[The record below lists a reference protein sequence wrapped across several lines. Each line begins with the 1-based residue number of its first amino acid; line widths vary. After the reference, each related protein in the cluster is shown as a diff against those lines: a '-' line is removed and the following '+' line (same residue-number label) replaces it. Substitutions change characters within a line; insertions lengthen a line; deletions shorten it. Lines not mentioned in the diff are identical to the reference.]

1 MKKVCLVYNRDKV
14 EALEFYRKTK
24 KYFVDNGLE
33 IFSLE
38 DAWQCDFAVVIG
50 GDGTLL
56 KAAKEFIENPNIF
69 VIAVNMGS
77 LGFITEIKVQEAFDT
92 YDRVLDGDYQ
102 LEKRRVLEITLGE
115 RNFHAL
121 NEVVISKGGMLTKL
135 VRIGVYSNGEYVNTY
150 RADGVIVATPTG
162 STAYSL
168 SAGGPIIKP
177 NIKAMLI
184 TPIAPHNLS
193 TRPVVVDGNEE
204 LEFIIEDMER
214 VGYLTVDGEKSFKI
228 SYGEQVRVRYSEKT
242 LKLVLSEN
250 RDYYGVL
257 REKLKWGDRLC

>member
-1 MKKVCLVYNRDKV
+1 MKRVCLIYNRDKV
-14 EALEFYRKTK
+14 EALEFFKETRTYFIK
-24 KYFVDNGLE
+24 KGLE
-33 IFSLE
+33 ICSLE
-38 DAWQCDFAVVIG
+38 DAGKCDFAVVIG

-56 KAAKEFIENPNIF
+56 RAAKNLIVTPDIF

-77 LGFITEIKVQEAFDT
+77 LGFITEIKKQEAFDT
-92 YDRVLDGDYQ
+92 YERVLKMDYE
-102 LEKRRVLEITLGE
+102 LEARRVLEITLGE
-115 RNFHAL
+115 KKFYAL

-150 RADGVIVATPTG
+150 RADGLIVATPTG

-177 NIKAMLI
+177 NINAMLI
-184 TPIAPHNLS
+184 TPIAPHNLG

-204 LEFIIEDMER
+204 LGFIIKDIER

-228 SYGEQVRVRYSEKT
+228 SCGESVKVRYSDKT
-242 LKLVLSEN
+242 LKLVLPKN

-257 REKLKWGDRLC
+257 REKLKWGDKLC